1 LKERLPGQMLTMDDV
16 EIPETLAYQA
26 WKYTLD
32 QAR

>member
-1 LKERLPGQMLTMDDV
+1 MLTMDDV